1 MLHVSL
7 ILCFDSWISV
17 SLNAWSCV
25 TRFAFLCLDSLSS
38 SFWCGGQRL
47 SQLLDRVLL
56 IEVAVDEHF
65 GVC

>member
-7 ILCFDSWISV
+7 ILRFDSWISV
-17 SLNAWSCV
+17 VLNAWSCV
-25 TRFAFLCLDSLSS
+25 TRFAFLCFDSLSS

-56 IEVAVDEHF
+56 IKVAVDEHF